1 VRLDLLFAFCA
12 LVDFVG
18 EDVFGEGES
27 DGVVEA
33 GQQLCEGLV
42 LAMDDHRD
50 GGMLICGGGYAS
62 DGFNDADG
70 DFAILDE
77 AGKVRQ
83 EVRDRVA
90 GIGWLRTLLQAA
102 G

>member
-1 VRLDLLFAFCA
+1 MRLDLLFAFGE

-27 DGVVEA
+27 DGMVEA
-33 GQQLCEGLV
+33 SQQLCKRLV
-42 LAMDDHRD
+42 LAPDEHCDRRMFLSGH
-50 GGMLICGGGYAS
+50 GYAA
-62 DGFNDADG
+62 DGVDDADG
-70 DFAILDE
+70 NFAIFHE
-77 AGKVRQ
+77 ASEIRQ

-90 GIGWLRTLLQAA
+90 DGGWFRTLLQAA